1 MIEQNE
7 HDTPMHKWERI
18 EAQLERVWPEL
29 KESNETN
36 LVLQRSQMDLCQE
49 RDWLKAEL
57 EHLRT
62 WASKTHDELQHQS
75 QLRQQWHAVARELFE
90 RVRSIYPADME
101 QADLDAMNSYKAM
114 DCKV

>member
-18 EAQLERVWPEL
+18 EAQLERVWEEL
-29 KESNETN
+29 KESNATN

-49 RDWLKAEL
+49 RDRW
-57 EHLRT
+57 
-62 WASKTHDELQHQS
+62 HDM
-75 QLRQQWHAVARELFE
+75 ARELFE
-90 RVRSIYPADME
+90 RVRSIRPADME
-101 QADLDAMNSYKAM
+101 QADLDAMNGYKAM